1 MKDITQSYDDIIA
14 FPHHRSKTHPPMS
27 IQNRAA
33 QFSPFAALTG
43 YDEAVKETARLTDE
57 KTELSEDALA
67 SLSEK
72 LKTLGYLLKDRPS
85 VSVIWFRPDQRKEGG
100 SYLTSRGVVT
110 KIDEYRRILRLEDG
124 TEIPFDAV
132 SELLL

>member
-1 MKDITQSYDDIIA
+1 MTDISQNYDDIIDL
-14 FPHHRSKTHPPMS
+14 PHHRSKTHPPMPM
-27 IQNRAA
+27 QNRAA

-67 SLSEK
+67 VLSEK
-72 LKTLGYLLKDRPS
+72 LKALEYLLKDRPF
-85 VSVIWFRPDQRKEGG
+85 VSVIWFRPDQRKKGG
-100 SYLTSRGVVT
+100 SYVTSRGVVT
-110 KIDEYRRILRLEDG
+110 KIDEYRRFLRLEDG

-132 SELLL
+132 SDLSL